1 MAESGLIFDLQK
13 FSVQDGPGIR
23 TTVFFKG
30 CPLKCAWCHNPES
43 KNPHTEVMQLNTG
56 NTSQSSV
63 RFGYEISVE
72 NLMREIDKDAVFYE
86 ESGGGVTFSG
96 GEPFMQIEFLYSL
109 LKACKIRNY
118 HTAID
123 TCGFTEWENFEKIN
137 SLVDIYLY
145 DLKLIDNDKHL
156 KYTGVSN
163 RLILD
168 NLQRLDSLPARIII
182 RIPLIPDITDTS
194 ENLSEL
200 VAQLIELK
208 NTLEIDLLPYNKL
221 GEDKCQ
227 RFGLEYKIAGQDV
240 QNEVALQRIR
250 DMFYSAGLNVR
261 IGG

>member
-30 CPLKCAWCHNPES
+30 CPLKCVWCHNPES

-56 NTSQSSV
+56 NTSQSSET
-63 RFGYEISVE
+63 FGYEISVDD
-72 NLMREIDKDAVFYE
+72 LMREIDKDAVFYE

-109 LKACKIRNY
+109 LKACKFRKY

-123 TCGFTEWENFEKIN
+123 TCGFTEWENFEKVN

-145 DLKLIDNDKHL
+145 DLKLIDDDKHL

-163 RLILD
+163 WIILE
-168 NLQRLDSLPARIII
+168 NLQRLDSLSTRIII
-182 RIPLIPDITDTS
+182 RIPLIPDITDTT
-194 ENLSEL
+194 ENLSAL
-200 VAQLIELK
+200 IAQLIELK
-208 NTLEIDLLPYNKL
+208 SVQEIDLLPYNKL

-227 RFGLEYKIAGQDV
+227 RFGLEYKIARQNV
-240 QNEVALQRIR
+240 QSEDTLQRIR
-250 DMFYSAGLNVR
+250 DMFISAGLNAR